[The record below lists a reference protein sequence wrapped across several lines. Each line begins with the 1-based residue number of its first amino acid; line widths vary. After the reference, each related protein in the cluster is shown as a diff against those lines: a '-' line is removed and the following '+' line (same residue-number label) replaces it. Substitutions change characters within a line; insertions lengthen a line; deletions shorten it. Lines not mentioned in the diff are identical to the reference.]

1 MLNEATLLMTT
12 AASVGVL
19 HTLLG
24 PDHYLP
30 FIVMSRSLRWS
41 RTRTLLVT
49 LGCGLGHVLASV
61 LLGLAGLAFGLAV
74 SRVELIESARGQ
86 MAAWLLVAFGVAY
99 AAWGLRR
106 AHRHRPHAHVHAHPE
121 GIVHEHEHIHAA
133 EHIHVHEA
141 LSAPSTPIKRITP
154 WILFTIF
161 VFGPCEVLV
170 PLFMYPAASNSTGTA
185 IAVTLVFALATL
197 ATMCGAVLVGQMGL
211 ERLRLTRLERYT
223 HALAGTAVAC
233 CGLAIRFLGL

>member
-30 FIVMSRSLRWS
+30 FIFMARSLRWS

-49 LGCGLGHVLASV
+49 LACGLGHVLASV
-61 LLGLAGLAFGLAV
+61 ILGLIGLAFGVAV
-74 SRVELIESARGQ
+74 SRLELIESARGQ
-86 MAAWLLVAFGVAY
+86 VAAWLLVAFGLAY

-106 AHRHRPHAHVHAHPE
+106 AHRHRPHAHLHAHPD
-121 GIVHEHEHIHAA
+121 GIVHVHEHIHEAG
-133 EHIHVHEA
+133 HVHVHESQPTGA
-141 LSAPSTPIKRITP
+141 PIKRLTP

-170 PLFMYPAASNSTGTA
+170 PLLMYPAARNSTGTA
-185 IAVTLVFALATL
+185 IGVTVVFALATL
-197 ATMCGAVLVGQMGL
+197 ATMCAAVLVGQMGL
-211 ERLRLTRLERYT
+211 ERLRLAPLERYT
-223 HALAGTAVAC
+223 HALAGAAVAC
-233 CGLAIRFLGL
+233 CGLAIQLLGL

>member
-1 MLNEATLLMTT
+1 MWNEGILLMTT

-30 FIVMSRSLRWS
+30 FIFMARSLRWS

-49 LGCGLGHVLASV
+49 LACGLGHVLASV
-61 LLGLAGLAFGLAV
+61 ILGLIGLGFGLAV
-74 SRVELIESARGQ
+74 SRLELIESARCQ
-86 MAAWLLVAFGVAY
+86 VAAWLLVAFGLAY

-106 AHRHRPHAHVHAHPE
+106 AHRHRPHAHLHAHPD
-121 GIVHEHEHIHAA
+121 GLVHVHE
-133 EHIHVHEA
+133 HVHEA
-141 LSAPSTPIKRITP
+141 GHVHVHAATPASGQIKRLTP

-170 PLFMYPAASNSTGTA
+170 PLFMYPAARNNTGTA
-185 IAVTLVFALATL
+185 IGVTVVFALATL
-197 ATMCGAVLVGQMGL
+197 ATMCAAVLVGQMGL
-211 ERLRLTRLERYT
+211 ERLRLARLERYT

-233 CGLAIRFLGL
+233 CGFAIQLLGL